1 MENCIRVY
9 DDVISKQ
16 WCEDIIKLYEKSRAK
31 NYSNGHK
38 EFSMLEIL
46 DLPEWQNTRAK
57 FINVMLT
64 YMDKFMKDVKIETKH
79 FTKDID
85 IEGITIK
92 KYTDN
97 GKDEFGEHVDVIEPV
112 YSVKRFLVYIL
123 YLSDCEG
130 GETYIPRY
138 DISSQPKQGRL
149 LMFPPYWTHPHM
161 GKKVQKGNKYI
172 MMSYLRM
179 K

>member
-1 MENCIRVY
+1 MESCVRVY

-16 WCEDIIKLYEKSRAK
+16 WCEDIIKSYENSRAD
-31 NYSNGHK
+31 NWQTWNK
-38 EFSMLEIL
+38 EFTMLEIR
-46 DLPEWQNTRAK
+46 DLPEWQDTREK
-57 FINVMLT
+57 FVNLMLT
-64 YMDKFMKDVKIETKH
+64 YMGKFMKDVNIETKH

-85 IEGITIK
+85 IEHITIK

-97 GKDEFGEHVDVIEPV
+97 GKDKFGEHVDVIEPV
-112 YSVKRFLVYIL
+112 FSVKRFLVFIL

-130 GETYIPRY
+130 GETCIPRY
-138 DISSQPKQGRL
+138 NIKSQPKQGRL
-149 LMFPPYWTHPHM
+149 LMFPPYWTHPHN
-161 GKKVQKGNKYI
+161 GEKVKKGNKYI

>member
-1 MENCIRVY
+1 
-9 DDVISKQ
+9 
-16 WCEDIIKLYEKSRAK
+16 
-31 NYSNGHK
+31 
-38 EFSMLEIL
+38 
-46 DLPEWQNTRAK
+46 
-57 FINVMLT
+57 
-64 YMDKFMKDVKIETKH
+64 MDKFMKDVKIDTKH

>member
-92 KYTDN
+92 KYTDFAQCT
-97 GKDEFGEHVDVIEPV
+97 E
-112 YSVKRFLVYIL
+112 S
-123 YLSDCEG
+123 
-130 GETYIPRY
+130 
-138 DISSQPKQGRL
+138 
-149 LMFPPYWTHPHM
+149 
-161 GKKVQKGNKYI
+161 
-172 MMSYLRM
+172 
-179 K
+179 